1 MCARSINWR
10 IVFTTLFLFFSMA
23 TTEFVAQSNAESISQ
38 PAHDELVNGIEGSL
52 VLTGESIPDE
62 AFNAFLDFA
71 KREKSRVVIVCVD
84 GRNND
89 AVLDQTTRLMTIW
102 QQRRGLSFQVV
113 RVNKREAADTGPAK
127 DAIDQATAVW
137 LMADESKQAV
147 EVLAGSEIDDACRRL
162 LKRNGVIG
170 TSRQL
175 SSLLV
180 DAKLEPVKEDAPPD
194 TVFGYLRRTI
204 VDFASDADEPLDRL
218 KAELEQNPKSVG
230 FRLAPGAALIVRGR
244 RVFAAGA
251 TVRVRLAK
259 SKAWPDYEL
268 DLEGRRRFADLSAL
282 RRFAVQRTQALF
294 PPDKPGKPIVENG
307 TLVIVGG
314 GGMPKGLMNR
324 FVESA
329 GGKDA
334 SIVVIPISTPDPL
347 PPDSRLTGWFLR
359 AGAKKVTVLRGR
371 TPATVNDAV
380 SLKALKEAT
389 GIWFGGGRQWRFI
402 DAYEGT
408 EAAELMHD
416 VLRRGGVI
424 GGSSAGA
431 SIQGE
436 YMARG
441 NPLGSR
447 DIMADG
453 YERGLNFLPGVAID
467 QHFSQRKRQK
477 DLTSLVD
484 RYTQLLG
491 IGIDES
497 TAIVVTGRSAEV
509 VGRHSVHFYDRE
521 KPVEAGKPDHES
533 VHPGGKYDLV
543 ERKILEPGK
552 PVKVEKKKVKKEKKE
567 ETAK

>member
-1 MCARSINWR
+1 MCIRFIALR
-10 IVFTTLFLFFSMA
+10 IVFAATILLLNLA
-23 TTEFVAQSNAESISQ
+23 TTNVVAQSKTESVR
-38 PAHDELVNGIEGSL
+38 PAARDELVNGIEGSL
-52 VLTGESIPDE
+52 ILTGDSIPDD
-62 AFNAFLDFA
+62 AATAFLNFA
-71 KREKSRVVIVCVD
+71 KREKSRVVVISVV
-84 GRNND
+84 GRKND
-89 AVLDQTTRLMTIW
+89 EVLNRTTQLMTVW
-102 QQRRGLSFQVV
+102 QQRRGLSFQVF
-113 RVNKREAADTGPAK
+113 RINDKESADAGPAK

-137 LMADESKQAV
+137 LMADESKRAT
-147 EVLAGSEIDDACRRL
+147 EVLAGSKIDSACRRL
-162 LKRNGVIG
+162 LQRNGVIG

-175 SSLLV
+175 SPLLV
-180 DAKLEPVKEDAPPD
+180 DAKWDLIKQDARANSI
-194 TVFGYLRRTI
+194 FGFLRRTVI
-204 VDFASDADEPLDRL
+204 EFASDTDESADQLTN
-218 KAELEQNPKSVG
+218 KLEQNPKSVG
-230 FRLAPGAALIVRGR
+230 FRLNPGAALIVRGR

-251 TVRVRLAK
+251 TIQVRLAK
-259 SKAWPDYEL
+259 SKAWPDYKLE
-268 DLEGRRRFADLSAL
+268 LEGRRRFADLTAL

-294 PPDKPGKPIVENG
+294 PPAEPGKPIVGTG
-307 TLVIVGG
+307 TLIIVGG

-324 FVESA
+324 FIELA

-347 PPDSRLTGWFLR
+347 PADSRLTGSFLR

-371 TPATVNDAV
+371 TPKSVNDAA
-380 SLKALKEAT
+380 SLKALRRAT

-408 EAAELMHD
+408 EAAKLMHD

-441 NPLGSR
+441 NPLGPR

-477 DLTSLVD
+477 DLASLVD
-484 RYTQLLG
+484 RYQQLLG

-497 TAIVVTGRSAEV
+497 TAIVVTGHTAEV
-509 VGRHSVHFYDRE
+509 VGRYSVHFYDRG
-521 KPVEAGKPDHES
+521 KPVEEGKPDHES

-543 ERKILEPGK
+543 DRKILEPGK
-552 PVKVEKKKVKKEKKE
+552 QVKVEKKKVEKDSK
-567 ETAK
+567 